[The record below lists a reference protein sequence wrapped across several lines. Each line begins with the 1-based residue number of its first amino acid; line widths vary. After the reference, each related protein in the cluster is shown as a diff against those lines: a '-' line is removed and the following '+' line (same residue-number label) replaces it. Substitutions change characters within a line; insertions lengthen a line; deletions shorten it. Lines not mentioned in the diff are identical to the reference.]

1 MNNRERK
8 AAELDARTREVGVR
22 LAELSAAP
30 ARDVLREV
38 NPVQK
43 ARIVRA
49 LKADGHTVG
58 FLGDGINDA
67 AALREADVG
76 VSVDTAVDIA
86 KESADVILLEKD
98 LMVLV
103 ASAFLPF
110 QPMLAIHLLVQN
122 LCYDIS
128 QLSIPWDRMAGS
140 WRVCCRRR

>member
-1 MNNRERK
+1 MNKLIPQVRPATPGANPVNNRERK

-58 FLGDGINDA
+58 FLGDGIDDA
-67 AALREADVG
+67 VR
-76 VSVDTAVDIA
+76 
-86 KESADVILLEKD
+86 
-98 LMVLV
+98 
-103 ASAFLPF
+103 
-110 QPMLAIHLLVQN
+110 
-122 LCYDIS
+122 
-128 QLSIPWDRMAGS
+128 AGS
-140 WRVCCRRR
+140 RSSSPARRCRCCS